1 MIILEMC
8 LIIYNRVACEF
19 LPGLHICLTSADVA
33 DPPRGI
39 LPFIALFSHWVTR
52 CQTTEIPSSGEIYV
66 YFSQQNSN

>member
-8 LIIYNRVACEF
+8 LIIYNRVACEY

-39 LPFIALFSHWVTR
+39 LPFIALFSH
-52 CQTTEIPSSGEIYV
+52 
-66 YFSQQNSN
+66 